1 MININLSKNILVN
14 FYWLKLI
21 FRIYLI
27 FLDNNIFQ
35 NNFLLYLKLNLNLL
49 NF

>member
-14 FYWLKLI
+14 FYCIFLI

-27 FLDNNIFQ
+27 ILDNNIFL